1 MLLLRKLDR
10 SPLDQKL
17 HSAINTARRSGC
29 GRILPEAAYWASLSY
44 LNTRDD
50 PENLKIVDPY
60 YRSVLNKL
68 TYEQKLQLVERLERQ
83 VRQD

>member
-1 MLLLRKLDR
+1 MPAGDTVA
-10 SPLDQKL
+10 SPRLFEL
-17 HSAINTARRSGC
+17 AGRRLGVVVKAD
-29 GRILPEAAYWASLSY
+29 LPEAAYWASLSY